1 MREIII
7 RLKSGREI
15 NVICDEYEIQKN
27 GFGAV
32 IDIKFVGLK
41 NIRPIILDLEQI
53 ELAYEV
59 LRKYDTNLL
68 VPWEEFN
75 ND

>member
-15 NVICDEYEIQKN
+15 NVICDEYEIEKN
-27 GFGAV
+27 GFGTV
-32 IDIKFVGLK
+32 TGINFKGLK
-41 NIRPIILDLEQI
+41 NIRPLILELEQI

-59 LRKYDTNLL
+59 LRQDATTLL

>member
-15 NVICDEYEIQKN
+15 NVICDEYEIKKN

-32 IDIKFVGLK
+32 IDITFKGLK
-41 NIRPIILDLEQI
+41 NIRPLILELEQI

-59 LRKYDTNLL
+59 LRQDYETLL

>member
-15 NVICDEYEIQKN
+15 NVICDEYEIRKN

-32 IDIKFVGLK
+32 IDIKFIGLK
-41 NIRPIILDLEQI
+41 NIRPIFLDFEQI
-53 ELAYEV
+53 ELLYET
-59 LRKYDTNLL
+59 LRKDDTNLL

-75 ND
+75 DD